1 MVDEIKTENQ
11 NFSETLVGLAEILI
25 EQNKSTKETQAK
37 LDMVGDAIMQFVKV
51 NKKNELEAR
60 EEELDEKNKIS
71 AQLAKFEFK
80 GLKQE
85 LKDGGVFQGFVG
97 GLSFILG
104 LVFGFLQTAI
114 DSVFSGFPA
123 TRQLIRNLGT
133 NINNFFIGTSK
144 MFTDFVGRSLKTLFS
159 PLTKVINEIK
169 VVSKELF
176 GKKGFGRMSKFFEG
190 LRRFFGIFGTLGLA
204 IGNILGKLFKPL
216 TIVFAA
222 FTALKGFTDRLERNQ
237 DKFQLDATALSVT
250 IAETVAIFGRE
261 FTALFVGGIL
271 DFIKFVLLLVPNIIA
286 GVFGLEGELLKAINN
301 FSFADGIRD
310 FLNFFS
316 FDIGETVNKGLDKA
330 GETIIR
336 TFTLD
341 IDEGL
346 RRLASFQGLLPM
358 MLPFDIVAKRNEL
371 IETFNNYVLNL
382 IGSAIDFFKDLG
394 RRTLDKITSFK
405 DRAIERIKNIFDYL
419 LKLPIAFFEGIK
431 AMSNVFGE
439 GTPAERFNKAFNDTL
454 VGRDITDVIGKAN
467 TSTERAEKIQEGS
480 LGGANGGNNIL
491 IQDNSDNSVK
501 DQSQNSGGGFSIMD
515 YIPFFGNEDEAQ
527 SIAK

>member
-1 MVDEIKTENQ
+1 MVDKIKKENE

-37 LDMVGDAIMQFVKV
+37 LDMVGDAIMQFVKI

-60 EEELDEKNKIS
+60 EDELDERNKLS

-123 TRQLIRNLGT
+123 TRQLIRNFGT
-133 NINNFFIGTSK
+133 NVNNFFIALSK
-144 MFTDFVGRSLKTLFS
+144 GFTDFVGGAIKRLFS
-159 PLTKVINEIK
+159 PLTKVMNEIK

-176 GKKGFGRMSKFFEG
+176 GAKGFGKMSKFFEG
-190 LRRFFGIFGTLGLA
+190 LRRFFGIFGALGFA

-216 TIVFAA
+216 TALLA
-222 FTALKGFTDRLERNQ
+222 FITAIQGFTDRLEENQ
-237 DKFQLDATALSVT
+237 GKFQLDSTALSVT
-250 IAETVAIFGRE
+250 IAETIAIFTRE
-261 FTALFVGGIL
+261 FTAMFVGGML

-286 GVFGLEGELLKAINN
+286 GAFGLEGELLKAINN
-301 FSFADGIRD
+301 FSFANGIRD

-316 FDIGETVNKGLDKA
+316 FDIGNAVDKGL
-330 GETIIR
+330 ETTSEVLRGDFNQEIKKFSVQGIIP
-336 TFTLD
+336 TMLGFD
-341 IDEGL
+341 ID
-346 RRLASFQGLLPM
+346 
-358 MLPFDIVAKRNEL
+358 AKRKELLNTFFNYVSNL
-371 IETFNNYVLNL
+371 IE
-382 IGSAIDFFKDLG
+382 SAIDFFKDLG
-394 RRTLDKITSFK
+394 QRTLDRLVSFK

-454 VGRDITDVIGKAN
+454 VGRDITDTIGKAEL
-467 TSTERAEKIQEGS
+467 STERTEKLQELSKEKDSGITINQ
-480 LGGANGGNNIL
+480 LD
-491 IQDNSDNSVK
+491 QSDNRVQ

>member
-51 NKKNELEAR
+51 NKQNELEAR
-60 EEELDEKNKIS
+60 EDELDERNKIS

-123 TRQLIRNLGT
+123 TRQLIRNFGT
-133 NINNFFIGTSK
+133 NVNNFFIALSK
-144 MFTDFVGRSLKTLFS
+144 GFTDFASGAIKRLFS
-159 PLTKVINEIK
+159 PLTKVMNEIK

-176 GKKGFGRMSKFFEG
+176 GAKGFGRMSKFFEG

-204 IGNILGKLFKPL
+204 IGNILGKLFKP
-216 TIVFAA
+216 I
-222 FTALKGFTDRLERNQ
+222 TALLAFITAMRGFTDRLEENQ
-237 DKFQLDATALSVT
+237 DKFQLDSTALSVT

-261 FTALFVGGIL
+261 FTAMFVGGML
-271 DFIKFVLLLVPNIIA
+271 DFIKFILLLIPNIIA
-286 GVFGLEGELLKAINN
+286 GIFGLEGELLKAINN
-301 FSFADGIRD
+301 FSFTDGIRD
-310 FLNFFS
+310 FLNLFS
-316 FDIGETVNKGLDKA
+316 FDIGETVDKGLNKA
-330 GETIIR
+330 GETLIR

-346 RRLASFQGLLPM
+346 KKVARFPGILPM
-358 MLPFDIVAKRNEL
+358 GFEIFAKRNEL
-371 IETFNNYVLNL
+371 IEAFNNIISDL

-394 RRTLDKITSFK
+394 KRTLDKITSFK

-431 AMSNVFGE
+431 ALSNVFGE

-454 VGRDITDVIGKAN
+454 VGRDITDTIGKAEI
-467 TSTERAEKIQEGS
+467 STERAEKIQEGS
-480 LGGANGGNNIL
+480 LGGASGGTTNNFID
-491 IQDNSDNSVK
+491 QSDNRVQ
-501 DQSQNSGGGFSIMD
+501 DQSQNSGGFFSGVMD

-527 SIAK
+527 SLAK

>member
-37 LDMVGDAIMQFVKV
+37 LDMVGDAIMQFVKL
-51 NKKNELEAR
+51 NKKNELEER
-60 EEELDEKNKIS
+60 EDELDEKNKIS

-123 TRQLIRNLGT
+123 TRQLIRNFGT
-133 NINNFFIGTSK
+133 NVNNFFIALSK
-144 MFTDFVGRSLKTLFS
+144 GFTDFASGAIKRLFS
-159 PLTKVINEIK
+159 PLTKVMNEIK

-176 GKKGFGRMSKFFEG
+176 GAKGFGRMSKFFEG

-204 IGNILGKLFKPL
+204 IGNILGKLFKP
-216 TIVFAA
+216 I
-222 FTALKGFTDRLERNQ
+222 TALLAFITAIRGFTDRLEENQ
-237 DKFQLDATALSVT
+237 DKFQLDSTALSVT

-261 FTALFVGGIL
+261 FTAMFVGGML
-271 DFIKFVLLLVPNIIA
+271 DFIKFVLLLIPNIIA
-286 GVFGLEGELLKAINN
+286 GVFGLEGEVLKAINN
-301 FSFADGIRD
+301 FSFTDGIRD

-316 FDIGETVNKGLDKA
+316 FDIGNVVDVGLSETSKALKGELNEQVR
-330 GETIIR
+330 GFFVQTN
-336 TFTLD
+336 
-341 IDEGL
+341 
-346 RRLASFQGLLPM
+346 LP
-358 MLPFDIVAKRNEL
+358 LILGFDIMKRRKEL
-371 IETFNNYVLNL
+371 IETFSNFISNL
-382 IGSAIDFFKDLG
+382 IGDAIDFFKDLG
-394 RRTLDKITSFK
+394 QRVLDKIVSIK

-431 AMSNVFGE
+431 ALSNVFGE

-454 VGRDITDVIGKAN
+454 VGRDITDTIGKAEI
-467 TSTERAEKIQEGS
+467 STERAEKIQEGN
-480 LGGANGGNNIL
+480 LGGATGGNTFNFN
-491 IQDNSDNSVK
+491 DNSDNSVK
-501 DQSQNSGGGFSIMD
+501 DESQNSGGFFSGVMD

-527 SIAK
+527 SLAK

>member
-51 NKKNELEAR
+51 NKQNELEAR
-60 EEELDEKNKIS
+60 EDELDERNKIS
-71 AQLAKFEFK
+71 EQLAKFEFK

-133 NINNFFIGTSK
+133 SINNFFIGASK
-144 MFTDFVGRSLKTLFS
+144 KFTDFVGGGLKKLFS
-159 PLTKVINEIK
+159 PLTKVIDEIK
-169 VVSKELF
+169 VVSKEMF
-176 GKKGFGRMSKFFEG
+176 GKKGFGRVSKFFEG

-204 IGNILGKLFKPL
+204 IGNILGKLFKPI
-216 TIVFAA
+216 TAVVA
-222 FTALKGFTDRLERNQ
+222 FITATRGFFDRLEENQ
-237 DKFQLDATALSVT
+237 AKFQLDSTALSVT

-261 FTALFVGGIL
+261 FVSMFVGGIL
-271 DFIKFVLLLVPNIIA
+271 DFVKFLLLLIPNIIA
-286 GVFGLEGELLKAINN
+286 GVLGLEGEVLKAINN
-301 FSFADGIRD
+301 FSFTKGIRD

-316 FDIGETVNKGLDKA
+316 FDIGNAVDKGLDKTREA
-330 GETIIR
+330 LRGDFNKEIKEFSVHGIIP
-336 TFTLD
+336 
-341 IDEGL
+341 
-346 RRLASFQGLLPM
+346 S
-358 MLPFDIVAKRNEL
+358 MLGFDINAKRKEL
-371 IETFNNYVLNL
+371 LDTFFNYVFNL
-382 IGSAIDFFKDLG
+382 IDSAVNFFKDLG
-394 RRTLDKITSFK
+394 QKTLDRLVSFK

-431 AMSNVFGE
+431 ALSNVFGE

-454 VGRDITDVIGKAN
+454 VGRDITDTIGKAEI
-467 TSTERAEKIQEGS
+467 STERAEKIQEGN
-480 LGGANGGNNIL
+480 LGGATGGNVFQFN
-491 IQDNSDNSVK
+491 DNSDNSVK
-501 DQSQNSGGGFSIMD
+501 DESQNSGGFFSGVMD
-515 YIPFFGNEDEAQ
+515 YIPFFNNNDEAQ
-527 SIAK
+527 GIAK